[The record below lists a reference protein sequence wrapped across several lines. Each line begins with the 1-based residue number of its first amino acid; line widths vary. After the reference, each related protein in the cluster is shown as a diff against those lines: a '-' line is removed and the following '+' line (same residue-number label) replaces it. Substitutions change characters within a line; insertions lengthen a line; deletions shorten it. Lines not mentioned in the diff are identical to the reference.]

1 MKKPRPDGGVS
12 DRGLRQCLAR
22 ASISGP
28 RMGTFFRRQ
37 SCARTRDHLR
47 MMRVANRYVNSAQQH
62 GLSTQD
68 GSSVEDVQTKK
79 SRAQKS
85 PA

>member
-1 MKKPRPDGGVS
+1 
-12 DRGLRQCLAR
+12 
-22 ASISGP
+22 
-28 RMGTFFRRQ
+28 
-37 SCARTRDHLR
+37 

-62 GLSTQD
+62 GLSKQD